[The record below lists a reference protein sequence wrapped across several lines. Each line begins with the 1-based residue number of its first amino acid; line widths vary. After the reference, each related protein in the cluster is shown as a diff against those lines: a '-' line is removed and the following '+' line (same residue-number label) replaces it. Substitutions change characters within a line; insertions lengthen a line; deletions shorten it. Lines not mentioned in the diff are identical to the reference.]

1 MGYKITDIEGVGP
14 AFADKLAIAE
24 IITTEHLL
32 EMCCTKQGRAKI
44 SEATGIGEGTLLNW
58 ANMADL
64 MRISGIGDQYAELL
78 KETGVDTVKE
88 LRTRNAD
95 NLAEA
100 MKKINDERNL
110 TKGEASAK
118 TVADWIAKANDLDPK
133 ITH

>member
-1 MGYKITDIEGVGP
+1 MGYKITDIEGIGP
-14 AFADKLAIAE
+14 AFADKLATAKISS
-24 IITTEHLL
+24 TEDFLT
-32 EMCCTKQGRAKI
+32 MCATSQGRTQV

-64 MRISGIGDQYAELL
+64 MRISGIGGQYAELL

-95 NLAEA
+95 NLATA